1 MKDERRVQSMRQP
14 SLGHLLVLLCSVS
27 ILAGG
32 CSPVRQATDPQST
45 RMCLVADSAL
55 AQLVQADDPAAFAVV
70 HGQEYK
76 DGYVSV
82 QFAVSGNV
90 NLSRLS
96 LRDVAQYRDLVEARV
111 PLDRLCDLAGAD
123 GISRVMHLQHTTPDV
138 PPW

>member
-1 MKDERRVQSMRQP
+1 MRGERRLQSIRQP
-14 SLGHLLVLLCSVS
+14 LLRQLLVLLCPVS
-27 ILAGG
+27 ILAAG
-32 CSPVRQATDPQST
+32 CTPVRQTPDPQST

-55 AQLVQADDPAAFAVV
+55 AQLVQADDPAAFAAV